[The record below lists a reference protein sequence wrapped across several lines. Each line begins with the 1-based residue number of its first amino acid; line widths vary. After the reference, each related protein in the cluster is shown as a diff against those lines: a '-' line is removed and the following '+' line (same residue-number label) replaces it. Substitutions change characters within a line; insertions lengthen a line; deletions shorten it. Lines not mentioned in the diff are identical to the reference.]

1 MATGRYIEKG
11 ANQHLDGYKA
21 LWHARSRWST
31 SDYSRMARQRC
42 VIGAVVSQANP
53 AAMALAFPQI
63 AAAAKSN
70 ILTDVPLRDLKAWI
84 LLSERVKK
92 GKVKSLAFT
101 DAVIDTVN
109 PDIQKTRELVT
120 KAKDA
125 AGSTATAGRGCD
137 GRQPYPSLHHR
148 GYLRPAPAWSRQRCR
163 RRYFPGERPC
173 GGRRFHGVERLD
185 SVVRRRSQGASASR
199 GR

>member
-1 MATGRYIEKG
+1 MVVPSPDANTKYSRSPIGGDSEHPVATGGYIEKG
-11 ANQHLDGYKA
+11 PDQHLDGYHA
-21 LWHARSRWST
+21 LWFARSRWST

-92 GKVKSLAFT
+92 AKVKSLAFT
-101 DAVIDTVN
+101 DAVIDTQN
-109 PDIQKTRELVT
+109 PDIQKMRELVA
-120 KAKDA
+120 KANQSADA
-125 AGSTATAGRGCD
+125 PSTAAT
-137 GRQPYPSLHHR
+137 PS
-148 GYLRPAPAWSRQRCR
+148 
-163 RRYFPGERPC
+163 
-173 GGRRFHGVERLD
+173 
-185 SVVRRRSQGASASR
+185 SASSPAASHR
-199 GR
+199 PSSRPSPPSTTDSSKAQDVNQVC

>member
-70 ILTDVPLRDLKAWI
+70 IVTDIPLRDLKAWI

-109 PDIQKTRELVT
+109 PDIVKMRELVT
-120 KAKDA
+120 KANEAADTTAAAATPSSGSSPAASKKPTSKPTQPADA
-125 AGSTATAGRGCD
+125 AKAQDVNQVC
-137 GRQPYPSLHHR
+137 
-148 GYLRPAPAWSRQRCR
+148 
-163 RRYFPGERPC
+163 
-173 GGRRFHGVERLD
+173 
-185 SVVRRRSQGASASR
+185 
-199 GR
+199 